1 MTDIN
6 ELRSW
11 IAHAEDD
18 FESAKVLIR
27 RKKPLLYSAC
37 FHAQQCAEKYIKAVL
52 IFKDQGFPKVH
63 DLNTLDD
70 LCSGAG
76 VFLGMDKANLARLSA
91 YAVMS
96 RYPGDEP
103 TAEETKAAIETAK
116 AIRRFARSY
125 LGLKK

>member
-18 FESAKVLIR
+18 FESAKILIR

-37 FHAQQCAEKYIKAVL
+37 FHAQQCAEKYLKALLLV
-52 IFKDQGFPKVH
+52 KDEEFPKVH

-70 LCSGAG
+70 LCGG
-76 VFLGMDKANLARLSA
+76 IGIFLGMDKTDLARLSA

-96 RYPGDEP
+96 RYPGEEPALDE
-103 TAEETKAAIETAK
+103 AKEAIETAK
-116 AIRRFARSY
+116 TVRRFARSY